1 MKKLQR
7 KSAIVIAVLATNVVT
22 VFTFAEPASAAFQ
35 CNGTTL
41 NAGGQVCIDYDPQGY
56 RAGYQ
61 TSLSPRGD
69 WMDFNLRCDSGAVFG
84 TYGAFL
90 ANKSSQWYTYVF
102 KVGSQGRCH
111 VTLYDRS
118 TGGQTD
124 SPSVTR

>member
-1 MKKLQR
+1 M
-7 KSAIVIAVLATNVVT
+7 VV
-22 VFTFAEPASAAFQ
+22 VVAARPASAAFICDQ
-35 CNGTTL
+35 TNLNG
-41 NAGGQVCIDYDPQGY
+41 GFEVCIDYDPQGY
-56 RAGYQ
+56 RAGYKTNLQ
-61 TSLSPRGD
+61 VRGD